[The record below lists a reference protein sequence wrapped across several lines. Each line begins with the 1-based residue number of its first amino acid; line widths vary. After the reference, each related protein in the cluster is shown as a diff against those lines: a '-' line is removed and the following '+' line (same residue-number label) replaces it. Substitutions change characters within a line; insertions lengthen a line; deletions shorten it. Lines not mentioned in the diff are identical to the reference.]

1 MSNYKHTIMPG
12 AKKDTSDRELII
24 TRLLN
29 APVSLVWEVWT
40 NPEHIKNWWGPTGFT
55 NTISLMDVKPGGE
68 WDLVMHGPDGTDYK
82 NKSVFKE
89 IVKPERIVYDHVSAP
104 KFTATIT
111 FEEQQGKTLLTWHML
126 FETKEQFE
134 QVVKTFKADEG
145 LKQNI
150 VKLEAYLKAQFSL
163 RNELKT
169 NTIARVTTYLNFP
182 GNTEKAFNFYKKVF
196 GTEFSGKGIQR
207 FGDIPAEAGHP
218 PVPDNIKKMVLHVE
232 LPILGGHVLMATDA
246 PKEMGFELIQGN
258 NMHICLE
265 PETREETKRLFDSLS
280 EGGNITMPLED
291 MFFGAYFGECT
302 DKFGIN
308 WMFNHINK

>member
-1 MSNYKHTIMPG
+1 MSQ
-12 AKKDTSDRELII
+12 KKESKTSSSTEDREIVI
-24 TRLLN
+24 SRLLN
-29 APVSLVWEVWT
+29 APVELVWKVWT
-40 NPEHIKNWWGPTGFT
+40 QPEHIKNWWGPDGFS
-55 NTISLMDVKPGGE
+55 NTISKMDIKPGGE

-89 IVKPERIVYDHVSAP
+89 IIKHKKIVYEHVSGP
-104 KFTATIT
+104 KFLATIEFEKQEDKT
-111 FEEQQGKTLLTWHML
+111 FLKWHLL
-126 FETKEQFE
+126 FESKEEFIRT
-134 QVVKTFKADEG
+134 VKTFRADEG
-145 LKQNI
+145 LKQNV

-169 NTIARVTTYLNFP
+169 TTMARVTTYLNFP
-182 GNTEKAFNFYKKVF
+182 GNTEEAFNFYKKVF

-232 LPILGGHVLMATDA
+232 LPILGSHVLMATDA

-265 PETREETKRLFDSLS
+265 PETREETKRLFASLS
-280 EGGNITMPLED
+280 KGGNITMPLED

-308 WMFNHINK
+308 WMVNCLAKE